1 MEQPSK
7 SKSKPA
13 KAVKFAAR
21 RQRDDAGEA
30 RSTETRKGKKGIERE
45 VEVSLVHARRNH
57 LTWTLLGLVLGTL
70 LLWKLAIVG
79 KVLGVIFIIVA
90 AVAARSFAITLMH
103 EPGVIRVDADK
114 LALPLGLCTA
124 DPAELTMSDIKHAFF
139 LRRAVP
145 WTRAGPLLVIEAEAR
160 TFTYPRDWFASESDQ
175 RRILEAINHHLGR
188 LP

>member
-13 KAVKFAAR
+13 AAAKLAGKHH
-21 RQRDDAGEA
+21 RDGGAEA
-30 RSTETRKGKKGIERE
+30 RSTESRKGRKGI
-45 VEVSLVHARRNH
+45 VAVTLVHARRNH
-57 LTWTLLGLVLGTL
+57 LTWALVGIVLGAL

-79 KVLGVIFIIVA
+79 KVLGAIFLIVA
-90 AVAARSFAITLMH
+90 AVATRSFARTLLH

-124 DPAELTMSDIKHAFF
+124 NPAELAMGDIKHAFF

-145 WTRAGPLLVIEAEAR
+145 WTRAGPLLVVEADAR
-160 TFTYPRDWFASESDQ
+160 TFTYPRDWFASEADQ
-175 RRILEAINHHLGR
+175 RRVLEAINHHLGR